1 MLETRPVNVAS
12 VQMAPRVG
20 EYEANQAALAEAIAG
35 AGADVVVLP
44 ELATSGYVFDSV
56 EEARSVARPA
66 AVALAPWISAA
77 AAAGCVVAG
86 GFAELDGDAVFNSG
100 ALVEGSGVLAVYRK
114 LHLWDREQLFFAPGS
129 SLPPVVDT
137 AVGRLGMCICYDL
150 EFPEVVRGLALRGAE
165 LVCAPTNWP
174 DEGRPDGERPME
186 LVRTMAAASSN
197 RVFIAAADRCGSER
211 GVDWVG
217 GSAIV
222 APSGFPLA
230 APGACEPGVLRASV
244 DLAEARDKRVSER
257 NDVLGDRRVDVYG
270 ASHST
275 RLSGS
280 GRTSTPRAK
289 GVPAETWLRGSKRQA
304 SPTGR
309 SSPFPRSR
317 AGLSTTGQHA

>member
-20 EYEANQAALAEAIAG
+20 EYEANQAALAEAIAGAG

-100 ALVEGSGVLAVYRK
+100 ALVDGSGVLAVYRK

-222 APSGFPLA
+222 GPSGFPLA
-230 APGACEPGVLRASV
+230 GPGACEPGVLRASV

-257 NDVLGDRRVDVYG
+257 NDVLADRRGDVYG
-270 ASHST
+270 ASPEP

-280 GRTSTPRAK
+280 GERHAPSKGGACRNLASGLEKAGTPY
-289 GVPAETWLRGSKRQA
+289 W
-304 SPTGR
+304 R
-309 SSPFPRSR
+309 SSPIPRSR
-317 AGLSTTGQHA
+317 